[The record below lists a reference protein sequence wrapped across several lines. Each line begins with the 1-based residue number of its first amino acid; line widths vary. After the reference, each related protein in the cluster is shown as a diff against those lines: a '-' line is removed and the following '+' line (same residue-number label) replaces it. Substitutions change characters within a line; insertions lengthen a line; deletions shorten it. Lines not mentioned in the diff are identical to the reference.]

1 MHKETTERFDNIMQ
15 QGGLR
20 PEYDGYPLG
29 LKVKQADTI
38 LLSFPMGFT
47 DNHSSPNLT
56 ANDLNYYALHTDGG
70 GPAMT
75 WAMFAVGYVALGPG
89 YEDKAAA
96 NFNRSFANVHAPF
109 GVWMETP
116 TGGTPNFLTGAG
128 GFLQGVFSSYPGLR
142 MNDTAIAF
150 KPQLPPGAAAVK
162 LRGLA
167 WRGNRLDIEYD
178 AVNLVVTVLQHD
190 DGSDDGDD
198 GEGVTGSNEAG
209 ARGRGRSRQR
219 IDFELAQ
226 VRYEVDQRAAASL
239 LESEQPGGGGG
250 TAHDEQ
256 LRLHHPLS
264 LMPRTTLAKRSQ
276 RTGVVVLDS
285 HSMAPRALVA
295 APLTLVD
302 DVGGRHALGPG
313 VAVKLPRQ
321 KFALVVSRV

>member
-1 MHKETTERFDNIMQ
+1 M
-15 QGGLR
+15 
-20 PEYDGYPLG
+20 
-29 LKVKQADTI
+29 
-38 LLSFPMGFT
+38 
-47 DNHSSPNLT
+47 
-56 ANDLNYYALHTDGG
+56 
-70 GPAMT
+70 
-75 WAMFAVGYVALGPG
+75 
-89 YEDKAAA
+89 
-96 NFNRSFANVHAPF
+96 
-109 GVWMETP
+109 
-116 TGGTPNFLTGAG
+116 
-128 GFLQGVFSSYPGLR
+128 
-142 MNDTAIAF
+142 
-150 KPQLPPGAAAVK
+150 LPPGAAAVK

-178 AVNLVVTVLQHD
+178 AVNLVVTVLQYD

-198 GEGVTGSNEAG
+198 GAGVTGSNEAG

-295 APLTLVD
+295 APLTLQNAQGIWPIAQAQRRQVD
-302 DVGGRHALGPG
+302 R
-313 VAVKLPRQ
+313 
-321 KFALVVSRV
+321 